1 MGCIIRQT
9 CTKLRKDFMPTHAE
23 RLEALIGPA
32 GKEAG
37 LPTAVVHPCDE
48 AALQGA
54 LMARDHGLIIPTL
67 VGPEHRI
74 RAQAETHGLDLHGC
88 TIIDTPHS
96 HASAARAT
104 ALVHEG
110 KAAALMKGS
119 LHTDELMSAVLD
131 RDHGLRTDHRISHVF
146 YMDVPLYPKPLILT
160 DAAVIIEPTLEDKVH
175 IVQNAIDFA
184 IVMGI
189 SQPRVAILA
198 AVETVNPKMRATLD
212 AAVLCKMADR
222 GQIRGGV
229 LDGPL
234 AFDNAIS
241 AQAAARKGI
250 VSTVSGHADILVA
263 PDIESANMLAKQL
276 EYLADAIT
284 AGLVLGARVPVILT
298 SRADSAETRL
308 ASAAVAVQYAHRKGK

>member
-1 MGCIIRQT
+1 MQTRQQ
-9 CTKLRKDFMPTHAE
+9 

-32 GKEAG
+32 GKGPG

-48 AALQGA
+48 PALRGA
-54 LMARDHGLIIPTL
+54 LLAREHGLIVPTL
-67 VGPEHRI
+67 VGPERRI
-74 RAQAETHGLDLHGC
+74 RALAEEHRLDLHDC
-88 TIIDTPHS
+88 IVVDTPHS
-96 HASAARAT
+96 HASAGRAI
-104 ALVHEG
+104 ALVREG
-110 KAAALMKGS
+110 QANALMKGS
-119 LHTDELMSAVLD
+119 LHTEELMSAVLD
-131 RDHGLRTDHRISHVF
+131 RGLRTDHRVSHVF

-160 DAAVIIEPTLEDKVH
+160 DAAVNIEPTLEDKVH

-184 IVMGI
+184 VAMGI
-189 SQPRVAILA
+189 AVPHVALLA
-198 AVETVNPKMRATLD
+198 AVETVNPRMRATLD

-241 AQAAARKGI
+241 AEAAMRKGI
-250 VSTVSGHADILVA
+250 VSKVSGTADILVA

-276 EYLADAIT
+276 EYLADAII
-284 AGLVLGARVPVILT
+284 AGVVLGARVPIILT

-308 ASAAVAVQYAHRKGK
+308 ASAAAAVIYARRLKR